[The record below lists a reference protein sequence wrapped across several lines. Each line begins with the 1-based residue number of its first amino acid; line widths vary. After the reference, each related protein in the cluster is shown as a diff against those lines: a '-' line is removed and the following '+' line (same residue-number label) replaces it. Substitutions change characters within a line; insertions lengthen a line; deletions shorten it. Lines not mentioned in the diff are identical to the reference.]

1 MSRGWE
7 GGPGPWTQPLIY
19 PDPPSRSHAG
29 PPPQLQTPRGRND
42 VCPCQRNEPSPRTE
56 SQPAWHQICVTPPTT
71 TLASVLCA
79 QQLVPHAPQASPP
92 LVTMAQKMAQ
102 PHPSTKPETRGPP
115 PRYGQLSPKLCPAPA
130 LSAQATPPCQLHHSH
145 CGPPWLPDHPPK
157 MRRRSLPV
165 SPSRGLRTKCKP
177 HRGATA
183 LVTPTPS
190 LRPPPALSSGPA
202 IARARVSRSKDLQY
216 LSSSRKPALTTP
228 TALGALLQALK
239 SPADLRPCT

>member
-1 MSRGWE
+1 MVRARG
-7 GGPGPWTQPLIY
+7 
-19 PDPPSRSHAG
+19 
-29 PPPQLQTPRGRND
+29 
-42 VCPCQRNEPSPRTE
+42 PSPSYILTLPLALTLVPFPSCR
-56 SQPAWHQICVTPPTT
+56 HQGAEMMFVLVKGTNPVPGQNPSLPGTKSVSPPTT

-79 QQLVPHAPQASPP
+79 QQLVPHAPRASPP

-115 PRYGQLSPKLCPAPA
+115 PRYGQLSPKLYPAPA

-157 MRRRSLPV
+157 MKRRSLPV